1 MENEVSDSGFTLPI
15 DVVDTLSWFSQQLD
29 VKKSHLVRCCILDFE
44 RKESEKLSQQIEEL
58 MGEAAKIK

>member
-1 MENEVSDSGFTLPI
+1 
-15 DVVDTLSWFSQQLD
+15 
-29 VKKSHLVRCCILDFE
+29 LDFE